1 MNFYLGGHPAFNCP
15 IDKGAFT
22 DYEVVYEKPEN
33 LKHQNGEQVQN
44 VSESRIISLT
54 RSLFDND
61 AIILDYP
68 NSKAIT
74 LRSEKSAHSVTVEF
88 PESDAITVWSPTG
101 DDRAEFVCL
110 EPWTSV
116 PVDFD
121 NDESEL
127 EKKKHAIKL
136 DAGKEYNYSYRIIV
150 E

>member
-1 MNFYLGGHPAFNCP
+1 MYFYLGGHPAFNCP

-22 DYEVVYEKPEN
+22 DYEVVYEKSEE
-33 LKHQNGEQVQN
+33 LKHQNRETVAN
-44 VSESRIISLT
+44 VVENRIISLT

-61 AIILDYP
+61 AIILDHP

-74 LRSEKSAHSVTVEF
+74 LRSEKSTRSVTVEF
-88 PESDAITVWSPTG
+88 PESDAIAVWSPTG
-101 DDRAEFVCL
+101 DDRAAFVCL

-121 NDESEL
+121 NDEAEL
-127 EKKKHAIKL
+127 SKKAHAIKL
-136 DAGKEYNYSYRIIV
+136 YAGKEYHYIYRIVV